1 MKRSHPRASGVI
13 LAAGRGERLG
23 ATINKAL
30 VELVGKPL
38 LRWSAEAFLVSGA
51 VTEIVVVARPGE
63 EAAVERTLDGLGL
76 PWKVVPG
83 GERRQDSSLA
93 GIRAATEEYVLI
105 HDAARPLVKPD
116 LIRRVL
122 EAAVRHGA
130 AVPVIPVRDTLRY
143 AADGLLRAEGPE
155 RTGLCAIQ
163 TPQGFGRELILAALE
178 DASQRGLVLTDD
190 AGAVLVQGGRV
201 AAVPGDIG
209 NLKITYPE
217 DLELARA
224 ILALR
229 G

>member
-1 MKRSHPRASGVI
+1 MNHRYPKASGVI

-23 ATINKAL
+23 APTNKAL
-30 VELVGKPL
+30 VELAGRSLV
-38 LRWSAEAFLVSGA
+38 RWSAEAFAASRA
-51 VTEIVVVARPGE
+51 VVEIVAVARPGE
-63 EAAVERTLDGLGL
+63 EAVVERILDGLGL
-76 PWKVVPG
+76 PWRVVPG

-93 GIRAATEEYVLI
+93 GIRAATGEYVLI
-105 HDAARPLVKPD
+105 HDAARPLVKPN

-143 AADGLLRAEGPE
+143 AVDGFLRDGGPD
-155 RTGLCAIQ
+155 RTDLYAVQ
-163 TPQGFGRELILAALE
+163 TPQGFRRELIQAALE
-178 DASQRGLVLTDD
+178 DASRRGFPLTDD
-190 AGAVLVQGGRV
+190 AGAILARGGRV
-201 AAVPGDIG
+201 AAVPGDIS

-224 ILALR
+224 ILASR